1 MSDDPKKPSMTEV
14 FKAPSSHVW
23 IGSLD
28 EGDAPGP
35 TPPGG
40 ALVVKAQYNPAA
52 LEVAQNVPWKKPD
65 AATQGGAQNKGLGKD
80 ENYMTLEFTG
90 AEGRT
95 ISLELLF
102 DDVEGGKRSGG
113 VAESVKRLETLAA
126 VRDPTSS
133 DEKLR
138 RPHHCLVVWGSV
150 LPNFQCVIEGLTT
163 KYSMFSSDGVP
174 LRATC
179 TVKLKEALKTEKA
192 PPPKGK
198 K

>member
-1 MSDDPKKPSMTEV
+1 MTDDANKPTMMEV
-14 FKAPSSHVW
+14 FKPPSSHIW
-23 IGSLD
+23 IGSMD
-28 EGDAPGP
+28 QGEDAEP
-35 TPPGG
+35 
-40 ALVVKAQYNPAA
+40 LVVHAQYNPAA

-65 AATQGGAQNKGLGKD
+65 AATQGGAQAKGAGKD

-102 DDVEGGKRSGG
+102 DEYEKDTSSRKPKKS
-113 VAESVKRLETLAA
+113 VAEMVKRLETLAA

-138 RPHHCLVVWGSV
+138 RPHHCVVVWGSV
-150 LPNFQCVIEGLTT
+150 LPRFECVIEGLTT

-192 PPPKGK
+192 PPKKGK
-198 K
+198 